1 MSVLERKKELAKTV
15 KMNSVSDL
23 RC

>member
-1 MSVLERKKELAKTV
+1 MSVMERKKELAKTV